1 MSKSTFKKSGAK
13 NLDITK
19 NKYTFKKGIT
29 KNKILIFAL
38 LFLKVD

>member
-19 NKYTFKKGIT
+19 NKY
-29 KNKILIFAL
+29 KILYFAV
-38 LFLKVD
+38 LFKSRIINKYI